1 MRRFLFPLA
10 ALSVA
15 AVLPLVGCGSGNQ
28 LTAKVK
34 GTVKHKGAPIK
45 AGAVSYYHESLGVYN
60 SVITKEGT
68 YEIETLPSG
77 NYSITVDTNA
87 YDPERKEATYGAT
100 RGPGAAGGGDA
111 GKRGG
116 GGGDKA
122 SGGDKANAKRQEKQ
136 KEERASS
143 ERQGGYGP
151 PPPKTKEEL
160 KELFTKLDD
169 KYVDRSKT
177 PLKATLKNGS
187 NEVNLDAD

>member
-15 AVLPLVGCGSGNQ
+15 AVLPLVGCGGNQ
-28 LTAKVK
+28 LSAKVK

-68 YEIETLPSG
+68 YEIETLPPG

-87 YDPERKEATYGAT
+87 YDPDRKEATYGAT
-100 RGPGAAGGGDA
+100 RGAGAPGGGDES
-111 GKRGG
+111 KRGG
-116 GGGDKA
+116 GGNKA
-122 SGGDKANAKRQEKQ
+122 TGGDKTNAKRQEKQ
-136 KEERASS
+136 KEERANT

-151 PPPKTKEEL
+151 PPPKTKDEL

-169 KYVDRSKT
+169 KYVDRNKT

>member
-60 SVITKEGT
+60 SVIDKEGK

-87 YDPERKEATYGAT
+87 YDPDRKQATYGAQ
-100 RGPGAAGGGDA
+100 RGPGAPGGGDET
-111 GKRGG
+111 KRGG
-116 GGGDKA
+116 GGNKA

-136 KEERASS
+136 KEERANA

-160 KELFTKLDD
+160 AELFTKLDD
-169 KYVDRSKT
+169 KYVDRTKT